1 MNNIYFALRKY
12 FARILKSL
20 KPNLYRRKIIF
31 KTWGKAIAKASSWED
46 DVAVDYLLAPK
57 KVTRIID
64 ITSYLGTFQSLQY
77 ASLWLGKQRELPR
90 ICNFGG
96 GAGNDYFAT
105 SEYFDGIMDFEWAIV
120 ETSKLI
126 DQITE
131 DKNLVNVKLY
141 TEFANCEK
149 GLSPNIILARGVLP
163 FLENPYKQLTEF
175 NLSNAKFLILDR
187 VPIILK
193 YGNRKNDG
201 DNLITLTKARG
212 WNGSSKHRWK
222 HVDWNFN
229 KPNLLKVLNTHWILL
244 SEFTSIDGLEYLN
257 DGTLIESRG
266 FMFQKL

>member
-1 MNNIYFALRKY
+1 MNNIYFVLRKNC
-12 FARILKSL
+12 ARILKSL
-20 KPNLYRRKIIF
+20 KPNLYHRKIIF
-31 KTWGKAIAKASSWED
+31 KTWEKATTKASSWED
-46 DVAVDYLLAPK
+46 DVVVDYLIAPK
-57 KVTRIID
+57 KFMKFID
-64 ITSYLGTFQSLQY
+64 VTSYLGTFQSLQY
-77 ASLWLGKQRELPR
+77 ASLWLAKQGELPR

-105 SEYFDGIMDFEWAIV
+105 SEYFDGIIDFEWAIV

-126 DQITE
+126 NQITE
-131 DKNLVNVKLY
+131 DKKLVNVKLY

-149 GLSPNIILARGVLP
+149 ELSPNIILARGVLP
-163 FLENPYKQLTEF
+163 FLENPYKQLAEF
-175 NLSNAKFLILDR
+175 NLSKANFLILDR

-201 DNLITLTKARG
+201 ENLITLTKARVG
-212 WNGSSKHRWK
+212 GGSNKHSWK

-229 KPNLLKVLNTHWILL
+229 KPRLLNVLNTNWTLL

-266 FMFQKL
+266 FMFQRL